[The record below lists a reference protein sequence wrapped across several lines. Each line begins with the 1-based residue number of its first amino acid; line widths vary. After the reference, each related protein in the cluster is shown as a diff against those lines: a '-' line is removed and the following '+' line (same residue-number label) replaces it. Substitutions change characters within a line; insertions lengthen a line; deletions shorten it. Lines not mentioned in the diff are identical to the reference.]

1 MALDRFLIL
10 AWLALAPFAVLAQAP
25 HTHQHSFG
33 NAQQWAHYFD
43 DPARDAWQKPQEV
56 IQALALAPDG
66 RIADIGAGTGLLH
79 RAPRAHDA
87 EGSRVRSRCRG

>member
-43 DPARDAWQKPQEV
+43 DPARDSVPRSQ
-56 IQALALAPDG
+56 
-66 RIADIGAGTGLLH
+66 TGLRGL
-79 RAPRAHDA
+79 PRGTYRLAASA
-87 EGSRVRSRCRG
+87 EAKHGC